1 MDEFNTNMALDGK
14 AELLTKMRDAM
25 QRIETDF
32 QAKRPATEELLRE
45 SQSKQDHILDLLNNR
60 MGQFESEKAALEEEI
75 RGLKEGAEAAL
86 AEKEEAEKAAEAA
99 RAEKEEAERAAEA
112 ARAEKEEA
120 GRAAETARAEK
131 EEAERAAE
139 TARAEKEEAEKATEA
154 ALSEKE
160 EAARVAEAA
169 LGEKA
174 EVEKKLSE
182 TDGKIEGLNEQI
194 TSLKESLNKSI
205 TIAETAV
212 RERNQLQEQL
222 NKFQEHWEKH
232 MAG

>member
-45 SQSKQDHILDLLNNR
+45 SQTKQDHILDLLNNR

-86 AEKEEAEKAAEAA
+86 AEKEDAEKAAEAA
-99 RAEKEEAERAAEA
+99 RSEKEEAERAAEA
-112 ARAEKEEA
+112 
-120 GRAAETARAEK
+120 
-131 EEAERAAE
+131 
-139 TARAEKEEAEKATEA
+139 ARAEKEEAEKATEA

-212 RERNQLQEQL
+212 RERNQLQEKL
-222 NKFQEHWEKH
+222 NQFQEHWEKH

>member
-120 GRAAETARAEK
+120 
-131 EEAERAAE
+131 ERAAE

>member
-120 GRAAETARAEK
+120 GRAAEAARAEK

-212 RERNQLQEQL
+212 RERNQLQEKL
-222 NKFQEHWEKH
+222 NQFQEHWEKH